1 MTDNNKGKW
10 TAGKSGNARGRP
22 KKKDPELLSTPED
35 LAMVVMRVANRKT
48 TLKIE
53 GRDEVMSVFEANTF
67 GMASGHGPARLARKA
82 FIDLAKSASYTIGRE
97 RKRLR

>member
-1 MTDNNKGKW
+1 MTDNDKGKW